1 MSEDLR
7 FPIGKFT
14 WPAEVSAADRE
25 RHIDEIASTPARL
38 RAAVEGL
45 SPEQLATPY
54 RPGGWTITQV
64 VHHLP
69 DSHINSYVR
78 FRLALT
84 ETEPTIT
91 PYDEAAWAQLAD
103 ASAPVETSLRLLEC
117 LHERWVMV
125 LRSLTEAQWKRRF
138 IHPALGPVTLE
149 NNLALY
155 AWHGAHHI
163 AHITELRRREGW

>member
-1 MSEDLR
+1 MTEDLR
-7 FPIGKFT
+7 YPIGKFH
-14 WPAEVSAADRE
+14 WPATVSPSDRD
-25 RHIDEIASTPARL
+25 RYIDEIASAPSLL

-45 SPEQLATPY
+45 SAEQLATPY
-54 RPGGWTITQV
+54 RPGGWTVTQV

-84 ETEPTIT
+84 ESEPTIT

-103 ASAPVETSLRLLEC
+103 VAAQVETSLQLLEC

-125 LRSLTEAQWKRRF
+125 LRSLTEDQWKRRF

-163 AHITELRRREGW
+163 GHVTELRRREGW